1 MAAGAVAEDPARL
14 RTSGGRRGGA
24 ARAAGAAASQKG
36 GRCAGVLARQRRWP
50 TAAWQLRWPAAEP
63 RCGGGPGRQLSA
75 AAAPAATPTAGNGGG
90 CECGS
95 DAVAAVTR
103 WRLRRRR
110 GERRDGV
117 VGPIGGA
124 TSTNFDD
131 AM

>member
-1 MAAGAVAEDPARL
+1 MAD
-14 RTSGGRRGGA
+14 SGGADGGLWTADRR
-24 ARAAGAAASQKG
+24 RAA
-36 GRCAGVLARQRRWP
+36 
-50 TAAWQLRWPAAEP
+50 AAWQLRWPAAAP

-75 AAAPAATPTAGNGGG
+75 AAAPAVTPTAGNGGG

-95 DAVAAVTR
+95 DAVTAVV
-103 WRLRRRR
+103 RLRRRR